1 MSGRDPLQRLIAAA
15 GGVDDVRLVVVEPDG
30 RMTADVTVEGA
41 VLPGSFNPLHAG
53 HRRLAAVVAELAGTE
68 VAFELSIVNVDKPPL
83 EEVEVLR
90 RLRQFHGRGRVVLT
104 RAPRFIEKARL
115 LPGVTFAI
123 GWDTAVRLVDPRY
136 YGDDER
142 SMLAAL
148 GEMRAAGCRV
158 LVAGREHEGV
168 FRTLAD
174 VAVPEQFEDLFEAIP
189 ESRFRVDLS
198 SSALRGE

>member
-1 MSGRDPLQRLIAAA
+1 MSGPDPLQRLIAAA

-30 RMTADVTVEGA
+30 RMAADVAVEGA

-53 HRRLAAVVAELAGTE
+53 HRRLAAVVADIAGTE

-90 RLRQFHGRGRVVLT
+90 RLRQFQGRWRMVLT

-136 YGDDER
+136 YEDDER

-148 GEMRAAGCRV
+148 HEMRAAGCRM
-158 LVAGREHEGV
+158 LVAGREQEGV

-174 VAVPEQFEDLFEAIP
+174 VAVPEQFADLFEAIP

>member
-1 MSGRDPLQRLIAAA
+1 MSGPHPLQRLLAAA
-15 GGVDDVRLVVVEPDG
+15 GGGDDVRLVVVEPDG
-30 RMTADVTVEGA
+30 RMTADVAVDGA

-53 HRRLAAVVAELAGTE
+53 HRRLAEVVAEIVGTE

-83 EEVEVLR
+83 EEGKVLR
-90 RLRQFHGRGRVVLT
+90 RLRQFHGRWRVVLT
-104 RAPRFIEKARL
+104 RAPTFIEKVRL

-136 YGDDER
+136 YGGDER

-148 GEMRAAGCRV
+148 DEMRAAGCRF
-158 LVAGREHEGV
+158 LVAGRVHEGV

-174 VAVPEQFEDLFEAIP
+174 VAVPEPFEDRFEAIP
-189 ESRFRVDLS
+189 ESRFRVDIS
-198 SSALRGE
+198 SRVLRGE

>member
-1 MSGRDPLQRLIAAA
+1 MSGPDPLQRLIAAA

-30 RMTADVTVEGA
+30 HMTADIAIEGA

-53 HRRLAAVVAELAGTE
+53 HRRLAAVVAELARTE

-83 EEVEVLR
+83 EEVEVRR
-90 RLRQFHGRGRVVLT
+90 RLRQFHGRWRVVLT

-123 GWDTAVRLVDPRY
+123 GWDTAVRLVDPHY
-136 YGDDER
+136 YGGDER

-148 GEMRAAGCRV
+148 GEMRAAGCRF

-174 VAVPEQFEDLFEAIP
+174 VAVPEHFEDLLEAIP
-189 ESRFRVDLS
+189 ESRFRVDVS

>member
-1 MSGRDPLQRLIAAA
+1 MSGRDPLQRLIAAT
-15 GGVDDVRLVVVEPDG
+15 GRVDDVRLVVVEPDG
-30 RMTADVTVEGA
+30 RMTADVAVDGA
-41 VLPGSFNPLHAG
+41 VLPGSFNPLHSG
-53 HRRLAAVVAELAGTE
+53 HRRLAEVVAALAGTE

-90 RLRQFHGRGRVVLT
+90 RLRQFDARWRVVLT

-123 GWDTAVRLVDPRY
+123 GWDTAVRLVDPHY
-136 YGDDER
+136 YGGDER

-148 GEMRAAGCRV
+148 DEMRTAGCRF

-168 FRTLAD
+168 FRTLA
-174 VAVPEQFEDLFEAIP
+174 A
-189 ESRFRVDLS
+189 S
-198 SSALRGE
+198 SGRQALPALRRSLRVATVHRCEYSQQGLP

>member
-30 RMTADVTVEGA
+30 RMTADVAVDGA
-41 VLPGSFNPLHAG
+41 VIPGSFNPLHAG
-53 HRRLAAVVAELAGTE
+53 HRRLAEVVAALADTE

-90 RLRQFHGRGRVVLT
+90 RLRQFDDRWRVVLT

-115 LPGVTFAI
+115 LPGVTFAV
-123 GWDTAVRLVDPRY
+123 GWDTAVRLVDPHY
-136 YGDDER
+136 YEGDER

-148 GEMRAAGCRV
+148 DEMRTAGCRL
-158 LVAGREHEGV
+158 LVAGREHDGA

-174 VAVPEQFEDLFEAIP
+174 VAVPAQFEHLFEAIP
-189 ESRFRVDLS
+189 ESRFRVDVS
-198 SSALRGE
+198 SRALRGE

>member
-1 MSGRDPLQRLIAAA
+1 MSGPDPLQRLIAAA

-30 RMTADVTVEGA
+30 RMTADVAIEGA

-53 HRRLAAVVAELAGTE
+53 HRQLAEVVAALAGTE

-90 RLRQFHGRGRVVLT
+90 RLRQFHGRWRVVLT
-104 RAPRFIEKARL
+104 RAPRFIEKVRL

-136 YGDDER
+136 YGGDER

-148 GEMRAAGCRV
+148 GEMRAAGCRF
-158 LVAGREHEGV
+158 LVAGREHEGA

-174 VAVPEQFEDLFEAIP
+174 VAMPEQFEDLFEAIP
-189 ESRFRVDLS
+189 ESRFRVDVS
-198 SSALRGE
+198 SSVLRGE